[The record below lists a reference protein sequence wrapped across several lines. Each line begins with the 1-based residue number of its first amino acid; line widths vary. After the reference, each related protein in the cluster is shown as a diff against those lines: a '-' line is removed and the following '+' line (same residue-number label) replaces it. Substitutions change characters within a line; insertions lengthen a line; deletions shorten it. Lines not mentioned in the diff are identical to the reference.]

1 MSDKDVT
8 ELAEAY
14 IAAYNSGDLD
24 RIGAALADDV
34 EITHHNRGAHA
45 KGKAAAMEVFTGAG
59 QVMPDKH
66 FEGRINLQVTGPD
79 SVVVRH
85 VFVANPKVD
94 IPGFGPA
101 GEEIRLDLATFLRF
115 NADGLLVEYNDF
127 G

>member
-1 MSDKDVT
+1 MSDNDVT
-8 ELAEAY
+8 ALAEAY
-14 IAAYNSGDLD
+14 IEAYNSGDLD
-24 RIGAALADDV
+24 RIAATLAEDV

-45 KGKAAAMEVFTGAG
+45 KDKAAAMEMFTGAG

-101 GEEIRLDLATFLRF
+101 GEEIRLELATFLRF
-115 NADGLLVEYNDF
+115 ADGLLVEYNDF

>member
-1 MSDKDVT
+1 MSDNDVT
-8 ELAEAY
+8 ALAEAY
-14 IAAYNSGDLD
+14 IDAYNSGDLD
-24 RIGAALADDV
+24 RIGAAIADDV

-45 KGKAAAMEVFTGAG
+45 KGREEAMAVFTGAG

-66 FEGRINLQVTGPD
+66 FEGRTSLQVIGTD
-79 SVVVRH
+79 SAVVRH

-115 NADGLLVEYNDF
+115 SDGLLVEYNDY